1 MAKKICTTAGFLSL
15 FDGTAAE
22 TASADADATAHTAH
36 LRVNTLQVGP
46 LHHLGLNVRVTDLIA
61 DEAALVTE
69 IATICHGRFAR
80 ELSRPEFSRDLPQKR
95 GQPNE
100 SRISITAKFAGSKE
114 KSRFVG
120 WKYANETGR

>member
-69 IATICHGRFAR
+69 IATICHGYFPA
-80 ELSRPEFSRDLPQKR
+80 K
-95 GQPNE
+95 NE
-100 SRISITAKFAGSKE
+100 SSTRRRVFFDPTEEMTLYHGLAARIKRKNAVLGQCGGFRCREPK
-114 KSRFVG
+114 
-120 WKYANETGR
+120 W